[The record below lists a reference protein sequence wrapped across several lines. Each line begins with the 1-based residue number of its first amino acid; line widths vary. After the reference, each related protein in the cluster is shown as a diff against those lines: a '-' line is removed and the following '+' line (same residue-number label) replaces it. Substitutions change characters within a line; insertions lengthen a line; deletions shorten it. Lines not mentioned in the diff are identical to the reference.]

1 MQDKL
6 RKLSTFNTDMKNV
19 NEFLI
24 SSQPDAEKLQK
35 KNGRT
40 TDGNKTWQFRDR
52 PMNTILQLK
61 EIERRE

>member
-24 SSQPDAEKLQK
+24 SSQPDDEKLQK
-35 KNGRT
+35 K
-40 TDGNKTWQFRDR
+40 
-52 PMNTILQLK
+52 MVEQLTGIK
-61 EIERRE
+61 LGYLEIDL